1 MTHNHVL
8 RLEETPNH
16 ASRYESDASP
26 TRPDLYEAGNDYK
39 TVAKQFEQLISMSP
53 GGQVTLD
60 SLTAFRSVRFDT
72 QVGEYN

>member
-1 MTHNHVL
+1 M
-8 RLEETPNH
+8 
-16 ASRYESDASP
+16 
-26 TRPDLYEAGNDYK
+26 

>member
-1 MTHNHVL
+1 M
-8 RLEETPNH
+8 PNH
-16 ASRYESDASP
+16 TRYESDASP
-26 TRPDLYEAGNDYK
+26 TRPDLYEAGNDYM

-72 QVGEYN
+72 QIGE